1 MKHLKIL
8 LFALLVTCV
17 TQIKAQTNKSYNII
31 WGELTTTSEIDKGP
45 LYQKILDSADLES
58 FRLKTKRDTLTF
70 SNGMKVELLS
80 AQELFINGYNID
92 PSNYSD
98 TRDPKYTKPTFMI
111 TNEGYL
117 IALYNRI
124 EK

>member
-1 MKHLKIL
+1 MKHLKTL
-8 LFALLVTCV
+8 LFVLSLTCM

-31 WGELTTTSEIDKGP
+31 WGELITSSEIDKGP
-45 LYQKILDSADLES
+45 LYQKTLDSAYLES
-58 FRLKTKRDTLTF
+58 FRLKTKRDTITF

-80 AQELFINGYNID
+80 AQELFIKGYNID

-98 TRDPKYTKPTFMI
+98 NRDPKYTKPTFMI

-117 IALYNRI
+117 IALYNHV